1 MNLETLE
8 TKEPLVKEFFTWLF
22 DDTRIIDKDITLES
36 EIDLALVPYYK
47 DAHIYY
53 PKQIANLLSTTAM
66 KRLARISQLDLVIDE
81 FPNAYHNR
89 LEHSKGVYYRKLEE
103 MLHNF
108 QKPSW
113 KKDIEN
119 TNMKLYLL
127 AELIKMLG
135 HDIGHFPLSHAFEQA
150 IYSCHGPHEIWG
162 KRIMLEDSEIQSI
175 LISISPDLPNALKDL
190 YKKPILNFQEHDES
204 NYDVDRFDYLY
215 RDNLYAGTP
224 IFIPYSHYESIS
236 ISIDDSGLP
245 KKSSD
250 GSLLTSDSSNFTV
263 DVYDYEALRE
273 IEHFLEI
280 RENSYKRIYFS
291 PKAHV
296 RENSINTL
304 FKAFLESSSQSGK
317 DLRKFVNILTSCDI
331 NDIDLSSFLEWDD
344 IKFYS
349 EILDIAENHED
360 HNIRQLAT
368 MTFPNMNAFLTMLHY
383 QLNLNN
389 KKQEYSEQDKK
400 FLKKIK
406 SLIIGQT
413 SLSQSLK
420 SPSFAKDNTLIYPQS
435 EALPDSYNRYVNDG
449 LILSSKVKIKAYN
462 PKEPIYIR
470 GANGKIYDL
479 SHHPDRKC
487 DWDSRISY
495 IHNVYAYIPFLKL
508 HGISNEEIE
517 EMRNF
522 CNSTPSPID
531 SKPRCC
537 SIYMKP
543 SKVSKYIVENDFL
556 DL

>member
-8 TKEPLVKEFFTWLF
+8 TKEPLVKEFFMWLF
-22 DDTRIIDKDITLES
+22 DDERIIDKNIYLES
-36 EIDLALVPYYK
+36 EIDLSLVPYYK

-53 PKQIANLLSTTAM
+53 PKQISNLFSATAM

-81 FPNAYHNR
+81 FPNTYHNR

-108 QKPSW
+108 QNPLW
-113 KKDIEN
+113 KKEIESN
-119 TNMKLYLL
+119 NMKLYLL

-150 IYSCHGPHEIWG
+150 IYSHHGPHEIFG
-162 KRIMLEDSEIQSI
+162 KRIMTEDSEIQSL
-175 LISISPDLPNALKDL
+175 LISISPALPSALKDL
-190 YKKPILNFQEHDES
+190 YEKRILNFQEHDES

-224 IFIPYSHYESIS
+224 IFIPYSHYESVP

-245 KKSSD
+245 KKSFD
-250 GSLLTSDSSNFTV
+250 GSIETCNSSDFKI
-263 DVYDYEALRE
+263 DVYDYSSLQT

-280 RENSYKRIYFS
+280 RENSYKKIYFS

-304 FKAFLESSSQSGK
+304 FKVFIESSSQSGK
-317 DLRKFVNILTSCDI
+317 DLRQFINTLMSCTI
-331 NDIDLSSFLEWDD
+331 NDIDLSLFLEWDD

-360 HNIRQLAT
+360 SNIRSLAT

-383 QLNLNN
+383 QLSLNN
-389 KKQEYSEQDKK
+389 KGQEYSEQDKK

-406 SLIIGQT
+406 SLIMEQT

-420 SPSFAKDNTLIYPQS
+420 SPSFAMDNTLIYPQN
-435 EALPDSYNRYVNDG
+435 ETLPDSYNRFINDG

-462 PKEPIYIR
+462 PKEPIYIK

-487 DWDSRISY
+487 DWDTRISY
-495 IHNVYAYIPFLKL
+495 MHNVYAYVPFLKL
-508 HGISNEEIE
+508 HGVSDEQIQD
-517 EMRNF
+517 MRNF
-522 CNSTPSPID
+522 CNSVLSPID
-531 SKPRCC
+531 SRPKCC

-543 SKVSKYIVENDFL
+543 SKVSKYIENDFL